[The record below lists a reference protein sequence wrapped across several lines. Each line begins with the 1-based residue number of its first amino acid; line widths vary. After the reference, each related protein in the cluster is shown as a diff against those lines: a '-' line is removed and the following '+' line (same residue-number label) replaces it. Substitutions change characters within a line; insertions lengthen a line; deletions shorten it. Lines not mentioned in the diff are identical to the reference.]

1 MKQLISFFL
10 VLLPMAMFAQN
21 VNIDYEAWNPS
32 GTTCSLFVNPTNVP
46 ATGNISGTIEHQ
58 RKLGQIEYNN
68 SDLSIRMQTTYQTVG
83 AVLKGARYR
92 ISYNFK
98 IGYSYTIY
106 VTAAALEN
114 TIGFATGPFIRLDV
128 NNNGGGG
135 STGCNGPETLSAS
148 ASGNPAAVKLS
159 SDIFQEFQFI
169 FPSLGTQ
176 PTLEIS
182 AFPATDGG
190 TKTVRVKKIRI
201 VETPPAGNFTLTPSS
216 LAVQRGTSTSQ
227 TFTVNNINSTPGV
240 TGYTW
245 NIGTTPNG
253 WVYNGSAAPA
263 IINTSTN
270 TLSLSSVACANTIS
284 NISAI
289 AIIGTTSYPTNS
301 CLVSLSEPSYIINGS
316 NLQCTATTQTYSL
329 NTNPCNNNVIWSV
342 NNSMVT
348 LIPNGSSVDV
358 STNTLNGGSFSLTAN
373 ITGVNGTVTISK
385 QISVGPPPPIT
396 NIQTTYSRF
405 KCNVIKYIFTVIGA
419 ESATN
424 YQWYYRNITKGTG
437 FTLFKNSSAN
447 FANSPVNDG
456 SCDQIEIRVDATNAC
471 SITPVQYLFPSDLCP
486 PFVDGSC
493 TPTTALT
500 ISPNPSTGN
509 IHLKLVDQPNVIPAN
524 THEKKIMTIRIVD
537 KMGQIKKTFNGNGF
551 DEMTIDLSSL
561 PTDIYT
567 ILVFNGKEWISKQ
580 INKN

>member
-1 MKQLISFFL
+1 MVSEIINSSQNQGTEYRTTVNFKLGYSYKITINAARIMSQQTGANILLRLDLNSGGSGANTVCNGTGIIDASGSGNLKQSLPITSASFL
-10 VLLPMAMFAQN
+10 
-21 VNIDYEAWNPS
+21 DYEFNYS
-32 GTTCSLFVNPTNVP
+32 SLSAAQAYLMVAAIPP
-46 ATGNISGTIEHQ
+46 AASV
-58 RKLGQIEYNN
+58 
-68 SDLSIRMQTTYQTVG
+68 YQTV
-83 AVLKGARYR
+83 LIRR
-92 ISYNFK
+92 INVEEIAPPINF
-98 IGYSYTIY
+98 SLSPSTL
-106 VTAAALEN
+106 ALQ
-114 TIGFATGPFIRLDV
+114 
-128 NNNGGGG
+128 
-135 STGCNGPETLSAS
+135 
-148 ASGNPAAVKLS
+148 K
-159 SDIFQEFQFI
+159 
-169 FPSLGTQ
+169 
-176 PTLEIS
+176 
-182 AFPATDGG
+182 
-190 TKTVRVKKIRI
+190 
-201 VETPPAGNFTLTPSS
+201 
-216 LAVQRGTSTSQ
+216 GTSTTQ
-227 TFTVNNINSTPGV
+227 TFTVNNVNNSLNV

-245 NIGTTPNG
+245 NLGTTPNG
-253 WVYNGSAAPA
+253 WLYNGFAAPA
-263 IINTSTN
+263 VISTTTN
-270 TLSLSSVACANTIS
+270 TISLSSVTCANTIS

-301 CLVSLSEPSYIINGS
+301 CLVLLSEPSYIINGS

-329 NTNPCNNNVIWSV
+329 NTNPCNNNVVWSV
-342 NNSMVT
+342 NNSMVK

-373 ITGVNGTVTISK
+373 ITGVNGTVIISK

-500 ISPNPSTGN
+500 VSPNPSTSN

-524 THEKKIMTIRIVD
+524 THQKKIMTIRIVD
-537 KMGQIKKTFNGNGF
+537 KMGHIKKTLNGNGF

>member
-1 MKQLISFFL
+1 MKNCKTTILIFL
-10 VLLPMAMFAQN
+10 SLLINIYTYAQST
-21 VNIDYEAWNPS
+21 VIDYTLWNTNQCNAFYPFPPIINGLVHTSTCGQPKYDISNRWLKLDAYANGSNIYS
-32 GTTCSLFVNPTNVP
+32 GTEFK
-46 ATGNISGTIEHQ
+46 I
-58 RKLGQIEYNN
+58 
-68 SDLSIRMQTTYQTVG
+68 D
-83 AVLKGARYR
+83 
-92 ISYNFK
+92 YNFK
-98 IGYSYTIY
+98 QGYSYTIT
-106 VTAAALEN
+106 VNALSKTPTFPEPN
-114 TIGFATGPFIRLDV
+114 CGLRVEFTSASS
-128 NNNGGGG
+128 GGGAF
-135 STGCNGPETLSAS
+135 CNGVELLNGLIQTGINSTNQQIGLTYFSDKTYQFNSISTSKPSINICSNLLYINGAANSYVLIKKITITETT
-148 ASGNPAAVKLS
+148 PAA
-159 SDIFQEFQFI
+159 
-169 FPSLGTQ
+169 
-176 PTLEIS
+176 
-182 AFPATDGG
+182 
-190 TKTVRVKKIRI
+190 
-201 VETPPAGNFTLTPSS
+201 NFTLTPSTI
-216 LAVQRGTSTSQ
+216 AVQRGTSTSQ

-270 TLSLSSVACANTIS
+270 TLSLSSVTCANTIS

-329 NTNPCNNNVIWSV
+329 NTNPCNNNVVWSV